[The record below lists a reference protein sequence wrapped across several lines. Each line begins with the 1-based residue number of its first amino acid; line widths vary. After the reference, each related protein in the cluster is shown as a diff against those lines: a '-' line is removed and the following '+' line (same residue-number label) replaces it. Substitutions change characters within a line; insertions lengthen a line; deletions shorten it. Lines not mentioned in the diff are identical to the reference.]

1 MTKEKTLG
9 PDPPEHGQEDTAAGF
24 FAFNPQTLN
33 ITRATATFSRILGHT
48 PENLIPSPL
57 SRIWPDGAEREEFI
71 RLISRQ
77 EAARNYP
84 VDLVCHDGT
93 ILPVT
98 ITAAS
103 LSEME
108 VVCIV
113 SPRHP
118 GLQEED
124 LQILNSLMD
133 TVLILD
139 WDGTALFANA
149 AAATL
154 VGIPSSDVLIG
165 QSPLQFAHPDYAE
178 SIISDLMNVRSG
190 REGYPGY
197 YMMRDLHGNDKLIEG
212 VGTKIIFKGQEAN
225 LVALREITGRK
236 GAEDELIRTNQHFRD
251 LYRLVRMMCDNVPD
265 LIWAKNMENQYL
277 FTNKATCEKLLNA
290 ADTSEP
296 LGKTG
301 AYFAERER
309 QAHPDDPDWHTFDGI
324 CQDSDTIVLEC
335 GESMRFYESGN
346 IRGEFFIFD
355 VNKAPFWDDDG
366 RIIGTVGC
374 GRDVT
379 EERQVEER
387 LWRSEALLTQ
397 MAQASPIAHFVVDDR
412 TDEILYFNDRFCDI
426 WGLSHLK
433 DDMRRKKVEGS
444 DIISICTPL
453 LSDPEAFTASW
464 TLLQDETN
472 RSVITDEIRL
482 VDGRCIKRF
491 STQIRDADDRYF
503 GRLHLLE
510 DITEQKRVSEALR
523 RHDDIMSAVN
533 FAADRFLKES
543 DWKAEMDAVLER
555 FGRATGTSAVHVFEN
570 STDPVTGNAICIRRW
585 GWRAEGVDSRI
596 DDPEFQTIPCDTI
609 PRWHDELAAGRPIVG
624 TVREFPESE
633 QSYLNFLRSRSLAII
648 PILVHKQWWGFIGFD
663 ECQRER
669 TWLPAEVDA
678 LQAAASIIGSAV
690 LRRMDEEIYRNP
702 VEQSPLG
709 IYLMQDGRLRY
720 FNTRFAEIFGY
731 LRDELRNYDAQS
743 TLIAPEC
750 LDDVRKRYRAILSGY
765 TESEHHEFCG
775 KHKDG
780 RVIYLENFAT
790 RLQFEGRPAV
800 IGNLVDVT
808 DRKRVN
814 EALRSSEERLKI
826 IFEYAPDAFF
836 LVDMNRTLVDGN
848 QAAERLLGCT
858 RNEFIGKSFTEV
870 VHLLPEDLPKV
881 RAKFGQAMAGD
892 GATPTDLTLI
902 RSDGTRISVEVT
914 AFPVSIDGRHL
925 VLAIGRDV
933 STRHQLEDLKKKAFI
948 QIEENIEQLAILNDS
963 IRNPLTVII
972 ALAEMDGA
980 GINQK
985 IVEAAWEIDKIIDQ
999 LDQGWLI
1006 SRKVKDFLKKHYS

>member
-309 QAHPDDPDWHTFDGI
+309 
-324 CQDSDTIVLEC
+324 
-335 GESMRFYESGN
+335 
-346 IRGEFFIFD
+346 
-355 VNKAPFWDDDG
+355 
-366 RIIGTVGC
+366 
-374 GRDVT
+374 
-379 EERQVEER
+379 
-387 LWRSEALLTQ
+387 
-397 MAQASPIAHFVVDDR
+397 
-412 TDEILYFNDRFCDI
+412 
-426 WGLSHLK
+426 
-433 DDMRRKKVEGS
+433 
-444 DIISICTPL
+444 
-453 LSDPEAFTASW
+453 
-464 TLLQDETN
+464 
-472 RSVITDEIRL
+472 
-482 VDGRCIKRF
+482 
-491 STQIRDADDRYF
+491 
-503 GRLHLLE
+503 
-510 DITEQKRVSEALR
+510 
-523 RHDDIMSAVN
+523 
-533 FAADRFLKES
+533 
-543 DWKAEMDAVLER
+543 
-555 FGRATGTSAVHVFEN
+555 
-570 STDPVTGNAICIRRW
+570 
-585 GWRAEGVDSRI
+585 
-596 DDPEFQTIPCDTI
+596 
-609 PRWHDELAAGRPIVG
+609 
-624 TVREFPESE
+624 
-633 QSYLNFLRSRSLAII
+633 
-648 PILVHKQWWGFIGFD
+648 
-663 ECQRER
+663 
-669 TWLPAEVDA
+669 
-678 LQAAASIIGSAV
+678 
-690 LRRMDEEIYRNP
+690 
-702 VEQSPLG
+702 
-709 IYLMQDGRLRY
+709 
-720 FNTRFAEIFGY
+720 
-731 LRDELRNYDAQS
+731 
-743 TLIAPEC
+743 
-750 LDDVRKRYRAILSGY
+750 
-765 TESEHHEFCG
+765 
-775 KHKDG
+775 
-780 RVIYLENFAT
+780 
-790 RLQFEGRPAV
+790 
-800 IGNLVDVT
+800 
-808 DRKRVN
+808 
-814 EALRSSEERLKI
+814 
-826 IFEYAPDAFF
+826 
-836 LVDMNRTLVDGN
+836 
-848 QAAERLLGCT
+848 
-858 RNEFIGKSFTEV
+858 
-870 VHLLPEDLPKV
+870 
-881 RAKFGQAMAGD
+881 
-892 GATPTDLTLI
+892 
-902 RSDGTRISVEVT
+902 
-914 AFPVSIDGRHL
+914 
-925 VLAIGRDV
+925 
-933 STRHQLEDLKKKAFI
+933 
-948 QIEENIEQLAILNDS
+948 
-963 IRNPLTVII
+963 
-972 ALAEMDGA
+972 
-980 GINQK
+980 
-985 IVEAAWEIDKIIDQ
+985 
-999 LDQGWLI
+999 
-1006 SRKVKDFLKKHYS
+1006 